1 MKKTLMALTMS
12 MMAVTFPADL
22 KIKRA
27 SVGQVRQ
34 HPSLRYGKSGVAAAK
49 RAARKKKGRL
59 KK

>member
-12 MMAVTFPADL
+12 MMADTFPADL

-49 RAARKKKGRL
+49 RAAL
-59 KK
+59 KLA